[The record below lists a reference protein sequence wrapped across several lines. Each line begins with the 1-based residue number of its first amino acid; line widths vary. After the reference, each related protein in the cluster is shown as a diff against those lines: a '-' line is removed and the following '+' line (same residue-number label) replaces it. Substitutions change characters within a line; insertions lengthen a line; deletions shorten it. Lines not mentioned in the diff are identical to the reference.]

1 MILKFSM
8 CNKEDVTS
16 FLSCLGANVFI
27 KVNPNSFCGTKAS
40 APRNR
45 EKTSSKGK
53 GEQMTF
59 LILVPARL
67 KINYILCICL
77 LLAYRS

>member
-16 FLSCLGANVFI
+16 FLSCLGVNVFI

-40 APRNR
+40 APRKQEKPAVR
-45 EKTSSKGK
+45 EK

-59 LILVPARL
+59 LIWT
-67 KINYILCICL
+67 
-77 LLAYRS
+77 

>member
-16 FLSCLGANVFI
+16 FLSLSRSECFYQGQSKFI
-27 KVNPNSFCGTKAS
+27 LWYKSVCSKKM
-40 APRNR
+40 R
-45 EKTSSKGK
+45 ETSSKGK

-59 LILVPARL
+59 LILVP
-67 KINYILCICL
+67 
-77 LLAYRS
+77 